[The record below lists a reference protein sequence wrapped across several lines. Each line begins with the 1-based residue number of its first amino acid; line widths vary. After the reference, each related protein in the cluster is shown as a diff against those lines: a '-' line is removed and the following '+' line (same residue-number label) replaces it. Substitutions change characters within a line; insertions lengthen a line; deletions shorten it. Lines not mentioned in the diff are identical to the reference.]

1 MTSSEANHEPR
12 RPVVLKDLS
21 IVDYLARTASGDPVP
36 GGGSSAALNAA
47 LAAAL
52 IEMVAQL
59 TIGRKN
65 FERVDAEMRTV
76 AEKASTLRQKL
87 IQDIDRDSEAYTQV
101 LNAFQMPKATETEK
115 ALRSRAVQAAFKQA
129 ALVPLGVA
137 RDAVAIMDLGRA
149 VLSKGNPNAASD
161 GAAGV
166 LAARMAARTAVY
178 NVRINLGSI
187 QDEAFTSD
195 LRREAERLET
205 QTEGTEKEIL
215 SLLKI

>member
-1 MTSSEANHEPR
+1 MP
-12 RPVVLKDLS
+12 VLKDLS
-21 IVDYLARTASGDPVP
+21 LVDYLAKTASGDPVP

-65 FERVDAEMRTV
+65 FESVDAELQAV
-76 AEKASTLRQKL
+76 AEKASTLRHTL
-87 IQDIDRDSEAYTQV
+87 IADIDHDSDSYAQV
-101 LNAFQMPKATETEK
+101 LKAFQMPKGTEVEK
-115 ALRSRAVQAAFKQA
+115 TGRTRAVQDAFKQA

-137 RDAVAIMDLGRA
+137 RAAVSLMDLGRT
-149 VLSKGNPNAASD
+149 VIFKGNPNAASD

-166 LAARMAARTAVY
+166 LAARMAARAAVY

-187 QDEAFTSD
+187 KDEAFTTE
-195 LRREAERLET
+195 LRREADRLEA
-205 QTEGTEKEIL
+205 EAEAKEKEIL
-215 SLLKI
+215 SLAKL

>member
-1 MTSSEANHEPR
+1 
-12 RPVVLKDLS
+12 VLKDLS
-21 IVDYLARTASGDPVP
+21 IVDYLAKTASGDPVP

-52 IEMVAQL
+52 TEMVAHL

-65 FERVDAEMRTV
+65 FESVDAEMRTV
-76 AEKASTLRQKL
+76 AEKASTLRKKL
-87 IQDIDRDSEAYTQV
+87 IHDIDRDSDSYAQV
-101 LNAFQMPKATETEK
+101 LKAFQMPKATEAEK
-115 ALRSRAVQAAFKQA
+115 ADRSRSVQEAFKQA

-149 VLSKGNPNAASD
+149 VISKGNPNAASD

-166 LAARMAARTAVY
+166 LAARMAAHAAVY

-187 QDEAFTSD
+187 RDEAFTSE
-195 LRREAERLET
+195 LKREADRLEA
-205 QTEGTEKEIL
+205 EAEAKEREAL
-215 SLLKI
+215 AQLKI